1 MAMNTPLRASSCGRA
16 GEPPSTNCG
25 RKATKKIDS
34 FGLSMLTSTPEVMTS
49 RAERGVASSSTVS
62 APRSRKVAQAM

>member
-1 MAMNTPLRASSCGRA
+1 MKTALSASSCGSA
-16 GEPPSTNCG
+16 GEPLSTNWG

-34 FGLSMLTSTPEVMTS
+34 FGLRMFTSTPETITS

-62 APRSRKVAQAM
+62 APRSRNVDHAM